1 MKTILNYSQ
10 EDTAKMEIREFVND
24 GLEDMYHNRLVD
36 FDRVFDELEER
47 YQANE

>member
-36 FDRVFDELEER
+36 FDRAFDELEEK
-47 YQANE
+47 YHANE

>member
-36 FDRVFDELEER
+36 FDHAFDELEKR
-47 YQANE
+47 YHANE